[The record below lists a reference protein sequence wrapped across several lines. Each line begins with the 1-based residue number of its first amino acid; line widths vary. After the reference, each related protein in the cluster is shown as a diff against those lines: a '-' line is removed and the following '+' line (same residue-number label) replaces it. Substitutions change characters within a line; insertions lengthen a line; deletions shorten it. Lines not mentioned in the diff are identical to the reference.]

1 MANVKN
7 IKNLSNYLH
16 IKLVKMKET
25 GFLMN
30 VLSYFVHTV
39 QSGDNEHEKCVH
51 CEGRENKREEH
62 SATSSRYN
70 WSL

>member
-1 MANVKN
+1 
-7 IKNLSNYLH
+7 
-16 IKLVKMKET
+16 MKET